1 MHGIMYGVCFDIVQ
15 RNRRGIFQ
23 ENLFYIPI
31 TVQNQQKIPQAKSH
45 GRTKTVQ
52 ISLNHEEKGQ
62 QVFSLQL
69 QTSFFASC
77 FSLLNESLRILGKYI
92 FLKVLKFKRFNNG
105 RKELTANRLPH
116 LLLILQKPLQ
126 MRTCEDILISKS
138 SLTLVCHHLQ
148 RWMTW

>member
-1 MHGIMYGVCFDIVQ
+1 MECALIQFKEIGGAFSRKICSTSPSLSKTSKKFLKLSHMAGQ
-15 RNRRGIFQ
+15 K
-23 ENLFYIPI
+23 LF
-31 TVQNQQKIPQAKSH
+31 KIS
-45 GRTKTVQ
+45 
-52 ISLNHEEKGQ
+52 SNHEEKGQ

-77 FSLLNESLRILGKYI
+77 LSLLNESLRILGKYI
-92 FLKVLKFKRFNNG
+92 FFKVLKFKRFNNG
-105 RKELTANRLPH
+105 RKELTANYLPH